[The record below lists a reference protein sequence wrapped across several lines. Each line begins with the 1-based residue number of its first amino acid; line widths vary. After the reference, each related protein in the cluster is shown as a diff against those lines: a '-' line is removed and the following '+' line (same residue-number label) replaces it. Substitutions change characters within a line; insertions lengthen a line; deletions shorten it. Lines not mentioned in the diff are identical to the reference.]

1 MNIKFI
7 NKTTVAITESLHWY
21 SNRPEI
27 KLRQIIPRDQFVDE
41 FKKLHPSYNIES
53 IEGPENVCNFR
64 TLENASAT
72 WTLTVSKKGKASAKK
87 AELPTPKKA
96 VPKPKPS
103 QPSAK
108 TTKPSQPS
116 AKTTKSKGD

>member
-27 KLRQIIPRDQFVDE
+27 KLRQIIPQHHFINE

-53 IEGPENVCNFR
+53 IEGPENICNFR

-87 AELPTPKKA
+87 AEPPTPKKA
-96 VPKPKPS
+96 EPPTPKKAEPKP
-103 QPSAK
+103 
-108 TTKPSQPS
+108 KPSQPS